1 MLTVISGLPGA
12 GKSYLSV
19 HMLKGYADQ
28 NLKLAAEGKPTR
40 PLYTDING
48 VTIEGVSQIEDQ
60 IYNLPNGSIIF
71 LDEAQ
76 QHRVFASGFNFAKHE
91 KQVSADDK
99 YDAKNDRHLNTHRH
113 HGHDI
118 FLITQSAN
126 LLSANI
132 RDVSRR
138 HIHCTNPNN
147 MDYCKYY
154 VLPQMFPRANQATP
168 EKLAQL
174 ANGEVKRLNFKP
186 EIHSL
191 YKSTALD
198 TKKKEIPW
206 GKIIKFVLIALA
218 LVLLLILAFRR
229 SMDTTIVKSMSGDDN
244 ALNQGLNKVGTLA
257 EAQIKPVETPDP
269 VLPHPS
275 SIYGYQPDLTT
286 YNHEYAFAGCVWMGD
301 KRHCIAH
308 DGSTLKISDQDFE
321 RFKAGDRPQRSQRRF
336 DDQNKQAVSQVLE
349 NTPPA
354 QNSIDYP
361 APPPFESA

>member
-19 HMLKGYADQ
+19 YMLHGFAENNK
-28 NLKLAAEGKPTR
+28 KLAAAGKPIR

-48 VTIEGVSQIEDQ
+48 VTIDGVNQIEDQ

-91 KQVSADDK
+91 KQVSDDDK

-113 HGHDI
+113 FGHDI
-118 FLITQSAN
+118 YLITQSAN
-126 LLSANI
+126 LLSANV

-147 MDYCKYY
+147 MDYVKYY

-174 ANGEVKRLNFKP
+174 ANGDVKRLNFRP
-186 EIHSL
+186 EIHAL

-198 TKKKEIPW
+198 VKEKEIPW
-206 GKIIKFVLIALA
+206 GKLIKFGLIGLS
-218 LVLLLILAFRR
+218 LILLLIFAFRR
-229 SMDTTIVKSMSGDDN
+229 SMDTTIVKSMSGEETVIT
-244 ALNQGLNKVGTLA
+244 QGLAK
-257 EAQIKPVETPDP
+257 AQTVTQPQISPEETVKPD
-269 VLPHPS
+269 LPHPS
-275 SIYGYQPDLTT
+275 SIYGYQPDLST
-286 YNHEYAFAGCVWMGD
+286 YNHEFAFAGCVWMGT

-308 DGSTLKISDQDFE
+308 DGSTLNISDEDFE
-321 RFKAGDRPQRSQRRF
+321 RFKSGDRPQRSQRRF
-336 DDQNKQAVSQVLE
+336 DDQNRQAVAQVLE
-349 NTPPA
+349 DTPPT

-361 APPPFESA
+361 TPPSFEST